1 MLRGLRDR
9 GMKAP
14 LLAVGDGA
22 SGLWSALDAVV
33 PTTAHQHCWN
43 HRTLN
48 VQVKLPK
55 ALHAEAR
62 RRLREMSA
70 APTRSECERLPDEY
84 VVDLR
89 AEGRIDAAET
99 VVRDWESFVSFY
111 DFPAEHWVLR

>member
-33 PTTAHQHCWN
+33 PTTVHQHCWN

-48 VQVKLPK
+48 VQAKLPK

-70 APTRSECERLPDEY
+70 AIRSLLASA
-84 VVDLR
+84 VDY
-89 AEGRIDAAET
+89 GHC
-99 VVRDWESFVSFY
+99 S
-111 DFPAEHWVLR
+111 PQP